1 VSPGGFI
8 AVTDEL
14 PVHINR
20 EGVRELEVPD
30 TIEATDSFDVRFVN
44 HGEALH
50 VHLNTGDGLSRVV
63 TVDAGNRHVP
73 GNGERRVRIDVD
85 IDALNEES
93 AFGTLE
99 LSTSYGAEQHQIDVE
114 IKDPA
119 VTRTTV
125 DVDDTLAEPPR
136 TGATVFDRPELV
148 VLALGLL
155 AVVLAAITAA
165 VVDDILVVA
174 GVGVV
179 LTGVLLALALLLR

>member
-73 GNGERRVRIDVD
+73 GNGERRVRID
-85 IDALNEES
+85 IDTLDGES
-93 AFGTLE
+93 AFGTLELE

>member
-1 VSPGGFI
+1 M
-8 AVTDEL
+8 ADEL

-20 EGVRELEVPD
+20 KGVRGLEVPD

-50 VHLNTGDGLSRVV
+50 VHLNTGNSLSRVV

-85 IDALNEES
+85 SGALDGES
-93 AFGTLE
+93 AFGTLK

-119 VTRTTV
+119 AAHRTV
-125 DVDDTLAEPPR
+125 DIDDSLAEPPR
-136 TGATVFDRPELV
+136 TGTTVFDRPELA

-155 AVVLAAITAA
+155 AVTLAAITAA

-179 LTGVLLALALLLR
+179 LAGVVLALALLLR

>member
-1 VSPGGFI
+1 M
-8 AVTDEL
+8 TDEL
-14 PVHINR
+14 PVYVNR

-50 VHLNTGDGLSRVV
+50 VHLNTGEGLSRVV

-85 IDALNEES
+85 VTALDGES
-93 AFGTLE
+93 VFGTLE
-99 LSTSYGAEQHQIDVE
+99 LSTGYGAEQHQIDVE
-114 IKDPA
+114 VRDPA

-125 DVDDTLAEPPR
+125 DIDGTLTEPPQ
-136 TGATVFDRPELV
+136 TGTTVFDRPELA
-148 VLALGLL
+148 VLALGVF

-165 VVDDILVVA
+165 VVDDILAVA

-179 LTGVLLALALLLR
+179 LTGVVLALALLLR